1 MQPYCYLQP
10 IEKYFFQSSSEVKAL
25 FSDINIVATKY
36 FKEIS
41 KV

>member
-1 MQPYCYLQP
+1 MFL
-10 IEKYFFQSSSEVKAL
+10 FQSSSEVKAL
-25 FSDINIVATKY
+25 FSDINVVATKH